1 MMSWHSYENL
11 PHKMSERFSSLQTE
25 PYSKYCEFASTT
37 PSKLEIFTGLRRYNI
52 LYVKVSHT
60 YILSM
65 ASGHDEFCLFHASSF
80 QVLLYRDN
88 AQKYLVARCQV
99 LAVFFCFCKN
109 ILPLHLYILSVSV
122 KLRS

>member
-1 MMSWHSYENL
+1 
-11 PHKMSERFSSLQTE
+11 MSERFSSLQTE

-60 YILSM
+60 YILSI

-88 AQKYLVARCQV
+88 AQEYLVAWCQV
-99 LAVFFCFCKN
+99 LAVFFAFVKIYC
-109 ILPLHLYILSVSV
+109 HYIFTFWVFLSSLGPEGPRLVD
-122 KLRS
+122 K